1 MRLPDAHAPFADRV
15 RYGRYLGRRLRRAK
29 RTTLAADVDAAN
41 AEVLK
46 RGRELEDAV
55 GPVQDARADRDAA
68 DDDLD
73 DIAQDSRAKL
83 AGRSVDAMKK
93 APYTLIFPQGIDYYT
108 AAPLDQ
114 EIARYNELI
123 QRCTEHLELEDEIR
137 QNAVPAIGAG
147 VIAFK
152 AAVEAVEQAL
162 TTEALAFTRLNAAEE
177 SWANLVTKVYGA
189 LIADVG
195 KKAAD
200 RFFPKIRPS
209 KKEPKAAPY

>member
-1 MRLPDAHAPFADRV
+1 MRLPDDHAPFADRV

-29 RTTLAADVDAAN
+29 RTTLATDVEAAN

-46 RGRELEDAV
+46 RGRELEDAL

-93 APYTLIFPQGIDYYT
+93 PPYTNIFPHGIDYYI

-114 EIARYNELI
+114 ETARYNEFA
-123 QRCTEHLELEDEIR
+123 QRCTEHLDIEDDIR

-147 VIAFK
+147 ITAFK
-152 AAVEAVEQAL
+152 TAYEAVDQAL
-162 TTEALAFTRLNAAEE
+162 TAEALAFTRLNAAEE

-200 RFFPKIRPS
+200 RFFPKIRGS
-209 KKEPKAAPY
+209 KKAPKTSP